1 MAEVNYKAGEIIF
14 RQAYPSDVAYVIE
27 SGRVEIF
34 KETEEGREEHVI
46 FLGPGEMFGEYGV
59 LDDAPRSA
67 SARAVEDT
75 VVNTILI

>member
-1 MAEVNYKAGEIIF
+1 MAEVSYKAGDIIF

-27 SGRVEIF
+27 SGKVEIF
-34 KETEEGREEHVI
+34 KEVEGGGEEHVI

-75 VVNTILI
+75 HLRTIML